1 MSKRPS
7 YREALDWIAANDD
20 TEFMNDGDDAP
31 LSVTASLVQDLWDK
45 DDATIRHDLLLAIR
59 RDNRR
64 RNQ

>member
-7 YREALDWIAANDD
+7 YREALDWIAMNDD
-20 TEFMNDGDDAP
+20 TEFMNEEDAP
-31 LSVTASLVQDLWDK
+31 LSVTVTLVADLWGK
-45 DDATIRHDLLLAIR
+45 DDETIRHDMLLAIR